1 MYFVFPT
8 SYGRLINNVFFQR
21 AIPINTVIDILEI
34 ADSETFVLI
43 DELCA
48 GTDPQEG
55 AVLAEVILK
64 ELVKKQARSICF
76 GREFIP
82 FVGVTI

>member
-1 MYFVFPT
+1 MT
-8 SYGRLINNVFFQR
+8 N
-21 AIPINTVIDILEI
+21 VIDILEI

-64 ELVKKQARSICF
+64 ELVKNRLNQLLQLIT
-76 GREFIP
+76 
-82 FVGVTI
+82 VN